1 MKKLLTAVVVLSLS
15 VGSLFADA
23 KVFTEKFKAQV
34 KEAKSKVKMIS
45 PQEALKMME
54 EKQDFIIIDV
64 RDKDEVTSMGYPKWD
79 KYKNMSRGKL
89 EPMLGKSDLV
99 VENSLM
105 VFCKTGARAALAAQ
119 TLQEYGFKNVVVVDG
134 GMDKWL
140 ENNYPSVD

>member
-1 MKKLLTAVVVLSLS
+1 
-15 VGSLFADA
+15 
-23 KVFTEKFKAQV
+23 
-34 KEAKSKVKMIS
+34 
-45 PQEALKMME
+45 
-54 EKQDFIIIDV
+54 
-64 RDKDEVTSMGYPKWD
+64 
-79 KYKNMSRGKL
+79 MSRGKL

-119 TLQEYGFKNVVVVDG
+119 TLQEYGFKKVVVVDG